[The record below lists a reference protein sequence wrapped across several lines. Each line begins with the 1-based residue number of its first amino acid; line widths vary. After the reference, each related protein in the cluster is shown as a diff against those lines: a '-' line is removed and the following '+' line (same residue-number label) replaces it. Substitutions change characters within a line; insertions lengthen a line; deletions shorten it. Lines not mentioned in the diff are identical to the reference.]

1 MNVFKWNANRFIEVT
16 ELSKTGNP
24 RKPAYLGIYSTCI
37 FKLINGIQT
46 PTESAELIIDAE
58 ILYSQ

>member
-1 MNVFKWNANRFIEVT
+1 MQ
-16 ELSKTGNP
+16 TGSLKLQSSAKQENP

-46 PTESAELIIDAE
+46 PTESAELITDAE